1 MHRLAASAAGSSSTL
16 CLPGLPSAND
26 YVLSFTIPN
35 VTSRRNAMN
44 ISHHASN
51 TFIRKMT
58 LQAQTAHLA
67 SVKTFSSKQV
77 FLESCASLKLIQQE
91 WGRLGLGRRGPP
103 KTRQQR
109 NTMHWKSIGKNDREA
124 ASKKL
129 LSEEK
134 KKDPEEKRGGVQK
147 TRGRKAWKS
156 FGLSCKKGHQGRAK

>member
-1 MHRLAASAAGSSSTL
+1 MSAGFAKCERLRFIIHDSECHEQKKRDEHQPSREQHLHPKNDTTGSDCSS
-16 CLPGLPSAND
+16 GLRQN
-26 YVLSFTIPN
+26 
-35 VTSRRNAMN
+35 
-44 ISHHASN
+44 
-51 TFIRKMT
+51 
-58 LQAQTAHLA
+58 
-67 SVKTFSSKQV
+67 V
-77 FLESCASLKLIQQE
+77 FLETGFPRVVREPQVNTARM
-91 WGRLGLGRRGPP
+91 GRLGLGRRGPP